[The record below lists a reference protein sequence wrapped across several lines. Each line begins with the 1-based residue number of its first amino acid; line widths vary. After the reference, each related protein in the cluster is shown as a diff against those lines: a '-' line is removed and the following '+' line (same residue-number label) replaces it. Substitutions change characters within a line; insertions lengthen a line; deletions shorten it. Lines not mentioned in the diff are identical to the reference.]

1 MPLVDWDFPGLQSL
15 IDDRGDLV
23 IWEKGAPCPH
33 CTEQDPFANALEKS
47 PGKPPTKS
55 TIFCGFCRGDGYI
68 YRDATCI
75 TGLVTGVM
83 AGKRN
88 LAEMGFALPGDC
100 VFSPPLTVYPSVS
113 DADRITFTKSSVI
126 NEGQVIVRGAAHIGE
141 NKSLKSNLEPNE
153 DRLWYLA
160 DCALLCE
167 DTSGVIYNCDSDFVF
182 DDKKIVWI
190 GNQPPVGRPYVIKYM
205 AFLEWMV
212 YASALE
218 RFDAGR
224 DLAPRVMLRKKH
236 VYFLNGAPGDS
247 PGARQEQVTAFRGLT
262 NI

>member
-1 MPLVDWDFPGLQSL
+1 MPLVDWDFDLLQSL

-23 IWEKGAPCPH
+23 IWEKGAPCPQ
-33 CTEQDPFANALEKS
+33 CTEQDPFANALEKTA
-47 PGKPPTKS
+47 GKPPTKS
-55 TIFCGFCRGDGYI
+55 SIFCSYCRGDGYI
-68 YRDATCI
+68 YRDPMCI
-75 TGLVTGVM
+75 HGMVTSVM
-83 AGKRN
+83 AGKRQ
-88 LAEMGFALPGDC
+88 LLEMGFAMPGDC
-100 VFSPPLTVYPSVS
+100 TFSPPLTVYPSVS

-141 NKSLKSNLEPNE
+141 NKQLTSNLAENE

-160 DCALLCE
+160 DCAILCE
-167 DTSGVIYNCDSDFVF
+167 DSEGNTYDCDTDFVF

-190 GNQPPVGRPYVIKYM
+190 GNAPPVGRPYVIKYM

-218 RFDAGR
+218 RFDNGR

-247 PGARQEQVTAFRGLT
+247 PAARQDQALEFQGLT
-262 NI
+262 RI